1 MATIP
6 PSFLANMISD
16 VPERCFEQVLKT
28 LKINEKHI
36 FKEFVS
42 TKATSKYIYKD
53 FVFNLFSCDLIQ
65 VQALYTSIEGVLF
78 VGGCAPGFGIAFN
91 LVDACFCFILGN
103 WLGCFVAVV
112 SCFPIPG
119 FKIAGKGIEKFI
131 MNILKRISPNDLMKF
146 INKVGRRLEAV
157 GYHSTE
163 AYMAIRK
170 QIEEIIPN
178 LNNPFAEFIITEFYK
193 IIKRFPTSQKA
204 ISESVCKTGKELYSN
219 YSIKPKKLLE
229 FTTIKTS
236 HL

>member
-1 MATIP
+1 MVKI
-6 PSFLANMISD
+6 PSFLLNMVKD
-16 VPERCFEQVLKT
+16 VPETTLETVLKT
-28 LKINEKHI
+28 LKITEKDS
-36 FKEFVS
+36 FKKFALS
-42 TKATSKYIYKD
+42 RATSKSLYGD
-53 FVFNLFSCDLIQ
+53 FILNLFLCDKM
-65 VQALYTSIEGVLF
+65 VVASLYKSIEGVLF
-78 VGGCAPGFGIAFN
+78 IGGCAPGFGIAFN

-146 INKVGRRLEAV
+146 INKVGRRLETI

-178 LNNPFAEFIITEFYK
+178 LHNPFAEVIITEFSK
-193 IIKRFPTSQKA
+193 IIKRFPVSQKA
-204 ISESVCKTGKELYSN
+204 ISGSVCKTGKELYFN

-229 FTTIKTS
+229 YTMKTT